1 MQRARIRT
9 WLTVLIILCSGLV
22 LLCSAGGTAVQQGI
36 VEPPEINV
44 TIDGIGLVAH
54 TTNVPSCA
62 LWFVPCDVAPLG
74 PAREMYAVWVVW
86 QPVRAPGDELG
97 AKRLFAMK
105 IAP

>member
-1 MQRARIRT
+1 MQQARLRT
-9 WLTVLIILCSGLV
+9 WLIVLITLFTGLILICG
-22 LLCSAGGTAVQQGI
+22 AGGTAVQQGI
-36 VEPPEINV
+36 VEPPEIDV

-62 LWFVPCDVAPLG
+62 VWFVPCEVAPLG
-74 PAREMYAVWVVW
+74 PAREMYAVWIVW
-86 QPVRAPGDELG
+86 KPIRVPGDELG